1 MAEINWDEVSNAYPD
16 RQYKDY
22 AKEGN
27 YKVKCVDA
35 EVIDAGKNGNKL
47 VKFYF
52 EETDQYQFPTADH
65 WISKNN
71 TNWRIKHMKDLLV
84 FLGSTEEKAKKVCET
99 AESKDFE
106 YAGKAYGKAFELL
119 LSKKPEVELRV
130 VFDGKYSRADFADR
144 SVGRDL
150 DKELGRS
157 VLAEATPVKDDDED
171 IDLSNLPF

>member
-1 MAEINWDEVSNAYPD
+1 MAEINWDDVAAAYPK
-16 RQYKDY
+16 RQFKDY
-22 AKEGN
+22 AGEGN
-27 YKVKCVDA
+27 YKVKCIGA

-52 EETDQYQFPTADH
+52 EDTDQYQFPTADH

-71 TNWRIKHMKDLLV
+71 FNWRIKHMKDLLV
-84 FLGSTEEKAKKVCET
+84 FLGSTEEKAKKVCEA

-119 LSKKPEVELRV
+119 LAKEPEVELRV
-130 VFDGKYSRADFADR
+130 VKNGKFSVADFADR

-150 DKELGRS
+150 DKEIGRS
-157 VLAEATPVKDDDED
+157 VIAEATPVKEED
-171 IDLSNLPF
+171 IDLSDLPF